1 MDLDSGRLVAVN
13 VLTDSF
19 AQPILGSS
27 NHVGSFISKL
37 VETIGM
43 EALSK
48 PQFFFIP
55 SSPLLVDHP
64 VEDDGGLTAQCVIS
78 TSHIAYHS
86 WPLQNRFRVV
96 VDSCKDFRPNDVF
109 NVISACFPVKR
120 YSVQNMSYTIPDR
133 ELAQEQEK
141 T

>member
-13 VLTDSF
+13 VLAYSF

-27 NHVGSFISKL
+27 NHVGAFLSELI
-37 VETIGM
+37 EAIGM
-43 EALSK
+43 KALSK

-55 SSPLLVDHP
+55 PSPISIDHP

-96 VDSCKDFRPNDVF
+96 VDSCKDFDPTTVF
-109 NVISACFPVKR
+109 VVINSYFPVKGF
-120 YSVQNMSYTIPDR
+120 SVQDTPYAPPQT
-133 ELAQEQEK
+133 
-141 T
+141 